1 MAKSANSLPFITPT
15 FQNGVEYHNPDFK
28 RFSGNDL
35 AISCKNLVNFS
46 PATPGFTNG
55 KGVGLR
61 PLVDQQF
68 SYICLAVPLLD
79 TALISTEFCGVMGV
93 L

>member
-1 MAKSANSLPFITPT
+1 MIWLHLVKS
-15 FQNGVEYHNPDFK
+15 
-28 RFSGNDL
+28 
-35 AISCKNLVNFS
+35 LVNIS
-46 PATPGFTNG
+46 PVTPQFKKV
-55 KGVGLR
+55 KGMH